1 MAALNG
7 LKWAQSRRGLDG
19 SNAATVQASDALTP
33 GSLVQSLPGAPDLAS
48 VQLAYA
54 DMSNADPSAAT
65 TDDGSGVDIDQ
76 MLATMEQGRMNV
88 GRSLKEPSLM
98 EASCDY

>member
-7 LKWAQSRRGLDG
+7 LKWAQSRRELDG
-19 SNAATVQASDALTP
+19 INAATVQGSDALTP

-54 DMSNADPSAAT
+54 DLSNADPSTAT
-65 TDDGSGVDIDQ
+65 SDDGGGMDIGQ
-76 MLATMEQGRMNV
+76 MLATME
-88 GRSLKEPSLM
+88 
-98 EASCDY
+98 